1 MARVLISTFGS
12 SGDLN
17 PYLAIAQ
24 ILKARGHDPVIAT
37 LDAYGPR
44 ILRRGFGFRA
54 VRPRIE
60 PDPAIVAKIMEPTKG
75 MAFLVR
81 EVLIKQLREAYQ
93 DLGAAA
99 DELRPDLLL
108 THPCSFAGGLVAETR
123 DLPWISSILAP
134 ISLFSADDPS
144 AFERAPWL
152 LPAQRR
158 FKPVTKLLLT
168 LGRRLTDP
176 WMAPYHA
183 LRAELGLAKAA
194 SPLFEGLWSPQGVLA
209 LYSPILGAPQLDWPA
224 NVAVTGFPVDD
235 GGAMDGAPLGMPP
248 DLRQFLD
255 AGPPPL
261 VFALGSAAAFRPGN
275 FFDVAAAAARDLGR
289 RAVLVLGEAPQTHI
303 AGGGDLFVC
312 RSAPAFAELF
322 PRAAVVIHQGGVGT
336 LARALAS
343 GKPSLVVP
351 FAFDQPD
358 NAARAVRLGGALSI
372 PRHRWTRA
380 RAVKQLRRLLDD
392 PAFTHAAARI
402 GAAIRAEAGAA
413 GAVDVI
419 ERRLTERNARC
430 TAPKVTLFDEPT
442 SAPLEKRT
450 KSR

>member
-1 MARVLISTFGS
+1 MARLLISTFGS

-24 ILKARGHDPVIAT
+24 VLKARGHDPVIAT
-37 LDAYGPR
+37 LEAYGPR
-44 ILRRGFGFRA
+44 VARRGFGFRA
-54 VRPRIE
+54 VRPRVE
-60 PDPAIVAKIMEPTKG
+60 PDPAIIAKIMEPTTG

-81 EVLIKQLREAYQ
+81 EVLIEQLRGAYQ
-93 DLGAAA
+93 DLAQAA

-123 DLPWISSILAP
+123 GLPWLSSVLAP

-144 AFERAPWL
+144 AFERTPWL

-158 FKPVTKLLLT
+158 FKPITRLLLT

-183 LRAELGLAKAA
+183 LRADLGLPKAA
-194 SPLFEGLWSPQGVLA
+194 NPLFEGLWSPQGVLA
-209 LYSPILGAPQLDWPA
+209 LYSPLLGAPQPDWPA
-224 NVAVTGFPVDD
+224 KVDVTGFPVDD
-235 GGAMDGAPLGMPP
+235 GGGLDGAPLGMPP
-248 DLRQFLD
+248 DLARFLD

-275 FFDVAAAAARDLGR
+275 FFEVAAAAARDLGR
-289 RAVLVLGEAPQTHI
+289 RAVLVLGEAPQAEI
-303 AGGGDLFVC
+303 AGGEDLFVC
-312 RSAPAFAELF
+312 RTSPAFAELF
-322 PRAAVVIHQGGVGT
+322 PRAAVIVHQGGVGT

-372 PRHRWTRA
+372 PRHRWTRE
-380 RAVKQLRRLLDD
+380 RVVKQLGRLLED
-392 PAFTHAAARI
+392 PAITAAAARV
-402 GAAIRAEAGAA
+402 GAAIHAEAGAEA
-413 GAVDVI
+413 AVDAI
-419 ERRLTERNARC
+419 ERRLA
-430 TAPKVTLFDEPT
+430 AT
-442 SAPLEKRT
+442 SVA
-450 KSR
+450 